1 MEESKNLLAALQTMM
16 KMKTVGVEPTASLEP
31 TPSTS
36 ARKRLHVA
44 DETNPT
50 KKRRVEHSVQKSVG
64 NTFAT
69 IPIQVIENMDMHEF
83 LSSAKDE
90 IRMKI
95 SEELDERN
103 ALKFYIIVKA
113 QLSRT
118 NSDGDEQIATPYFCS
133 APKIILQSTDI
144 ADEIDTAGERIKE
157 LLATHEGHGSGF
169 KLDIIL
175 DCQLQVAT
183 YDRIGGSS
191 YIPLPK
197 YIQSKKATI
206 NIKNVSDE
214 NCFQYSVL
222 YAKYQPDVDP
232 RYDCISL

>member
-1 MEESKNLLAALQTMM
+1 MEESKNLLAALEKMLA
-16 KMKTVGVEPTASLEP
+16 MKTVVVEPTATLEP

-36 ARKRLHVA
+36 ALKRLHVA
-44 DETNPT
+44 NESSPT
-50 KKRRVEHSVQKSVG
+50 KKRRVEHTVKKSIG

-83 LSSAKDE
+83 LNSAKDE

-118 NSDGDEQIATPYFCS
+118 NSDGDEQLATPYFCS
-133 APKIILQSTDI
+133 VPKIILHSTDI
-144 ADEIDTAGERIKE
+144 AEEIDIAGKRIKE

-169 KLDIIL
+169 KLDLISK
-175 DCQLQVAT
+175 CQLQIAT

-197 YIQSKKATI
+197 YIQNKKATV
-206 NIKNVSDE
+206 NIKNTDE
-214 NCFQYSVL
+214 KCFSIL
-222 YAKYQPDVDP
+222 YELCEKTSKFECSKSTV
-232 RYDCISL
+232 